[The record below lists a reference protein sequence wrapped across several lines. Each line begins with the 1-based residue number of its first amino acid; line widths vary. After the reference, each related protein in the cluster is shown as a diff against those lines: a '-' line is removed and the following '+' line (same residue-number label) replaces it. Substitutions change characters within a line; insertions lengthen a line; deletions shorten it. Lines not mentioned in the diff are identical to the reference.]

1 MPKLIMLPLIFTLS
15 SVFLSAQLP
24 IPPDTLVSVFH
35 HNYLVERHAELQQ
48 FADELMLYSLKEGIS
63 EETRRAVAM
72 YRTDVYA
79 LEVWKSEDVVSTKNT
94 LDYLLNQGTLLRN
107 KLVKNK
113 ISNLDWPLI
122 TGAVVLLMIGFLL
135 GRYSR

>member
-1 MPKLIMLPLIFTLS
+1 MLKISLLSCLFTLAS
-15 SVFLSAQLP
+15 SLLFAQAP

-35 HNYLVERHAELQQ
+35 HNYLIERHAELQQ

-63 EETRRAVAM
+63 EETRIAVAM

-79 LEVWKSEDVVSTKNT
+79 VEVWKSEDVVSTKNT
-94 LDYLLNQGTLLRN
+94 LDYLLNQGTILRN
-107 KLVKNK
+107 QLVKTEVFQP
-113 ISNLDWPLI
+113 DWSLI
-122 TGAVVLLMIGFLL
+122 TGAVVLLLIGFLL